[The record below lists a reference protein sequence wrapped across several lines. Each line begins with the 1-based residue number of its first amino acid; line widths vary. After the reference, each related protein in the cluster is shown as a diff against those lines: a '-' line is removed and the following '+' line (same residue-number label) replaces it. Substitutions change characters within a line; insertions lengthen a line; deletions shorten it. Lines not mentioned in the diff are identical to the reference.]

1 MKKRDLLF
9 YLAVFV
15 ALATSAATAAN
26 VQTIADLR
34 GEVSKQQLQIDAL
47 ENGYAMADSERVM
60 WRHEAESLKNEL
72 ALWEMQ
78 ASLGKM
84 IDEKND
90 AYDERAWMQAGEFR
104 IYHYCPCELC
114 CGKHPGEVGYGITAT
129 GTVATA
135 GRTIAVDPSVIPLG
149 SEVLING
156 VIYIAED
163 TGVKGKIIDLFVD
176 SHEQALSMGTYT
188 TFISWR

>member
-26 VQTIADLR
+26 VQTIAGLR
-34 GEVSKQQLQIDAL
+34 EEIASQQLQIDAL

-60 WRHEAESLKNEL
+60 WRDEAESLQQEL

-78 ASLGKM
+78 ASLDQM
-84 IDEKND
+84 IKEKNA
-90 AYDERAWMQAGEFR
+90 AYDAPAWMQAGEFH
-104 IYHYCPCELC
+104 IYHYCPCERC
-114 CGKHPGEVGYGITAT
+114 TGKNPGDRDYGITAT
-129 GTVATA
+129 GAVATE
-135 GRTIAVDPSVIPLG
+135 GRTIAVDPDVIPLG
-149 SEVLING
+149 SEVLIND

-163 TGVKGKIIDLFVD
+163 VGVKGKTIDIFVAD
-176 SHEQALSMGTYT
+176 HARAVEMGTYLT
-188 TFISWR
+188 AVSWR

>member
-26 VQTIADLR
+26 VQTIAGLR
-34 GEVSKQQLQIDAL
+34 EEIASQQMQIDAL

-60 WRHEAESLKNEL
+60 WRDEAESLQQEL

-78 ASLGKM
+78 ASLDQM
-84 IDEKND
+84 IKEKNAVYD
-90 AYDERAWMQAGEFR
+90 APAWMEVGEFR
-104 IYHYCPCELC
+104 IYHYCPCEKC
-114 CGKHPGEVGYGITAT
+114 TGKKPGDRGYGITAT
-129 GTVATA
+129 GAVATE
-135 GRTIAVDPSVIPLG
+135 GRTVAVDPDIIPLG

-156 VIYIAED
+156 IIYIAED
-163 TGVKGKIIDLFVD
+163 SGVKGKTIDIFVG
-176 SHEQALSMGTYT
+176 SHEQALAMGTYRT
-188 TFISWR
+188 AVSWR

>member
-15 ALATSAATAAN
+15 ALSTSAATAAN
-26 VQTIADLR
+26 IQTIADLR
-34 GEVSKQQLQIDAL
+34 GEINEQAAQIAELTEQVEAVS
-47 ENGYAMADSERVM
+47 
-60 WRHEAESLKNEL
+60 
-72 ALWEMQ
+72 
-78 ASLGKM
+78 
-84 IDEKND
+84 
-90 AYDERAWMQAGEFR
+90 DERDDLRDELWRILEVWEQGNRDDVEIEDESAYEQPAWMQAGEFR

-163 TGVKGKIIDLFVD
+163 TGVKGKTIDLFVD